1 MGFFQNFK
9 EQFRSI
15 VNLSDHMD
23 TDAADASIRS
33 NIYFRGPNA
42 WILAFSMVIASVGL
56 NVNSIPVIIGAML
69 ISPLM
74 GPIFGI
80 GLGMGIND
88 INLVKEAFKNLLVM
102 VAISL
107 VASIVY
113 FLITP
118 LNLTNPTELLARTN
132 PTIYDVLIALFGG
145 LAGIFEQC
153 RKNKGTVF
161 AGVAIATA
169 LMPPLCTAG
178 YGIASGNLMYF
189 LGAIYL
195 FVINCI
201 FITLAT
207 YATVKYLNF
216 KKVEYADAKVGR
228 KTKNAIT
235 FTIIIFIVP
244 SIWSAVTMV
253 QQNNFESRATAFVDT
268 YQTIGNSFIYDH
280 DITHS
285 NGSKVQ
291 IFITG
296 EQLNEVNKEFLYKK
310 AEEFEIDRNALVIS
324 ENVTAQKEDNSEIIK
339 SIYERND
346 KKIEALTQENRELR
360 EKVRMIDALD
370 LPYVQLAKEIKST
383 YPQVNEIILSR
394 GAAAKAE
401 DQTASECIVAIVKT
415 IQPLESDD
423 CERLKKWLM
432 IRLET
437 ENLILY
443 NDYQRSYADH
453 YPQKDTLD
461 QRLYSY

>member
-1 MGFFQNFK
+1 MGVFQNFK
-9 EQFRSI
+9 EQIKSI

-23 TDAADASIRS
+23 TEAADASIRS

-74 GPIFGI
+74 GPIFGM
-80 GLGMGIND
+80 GLGLGTND
-88 INLVKEAFKNLLVM
+88 INLIKESAKNLLVM
-102 VAISL
+102 VSISL
-107 VASIVY
+107 VASTIY

-145 LAGIFEQC
+145 LAGIFELC

-178 YGIASGNLMYF
+178 YGIAAGNLMYF
-189 LGAIYL
+189 LGASYL

-207 YATVKYLNF
+207 YATVKYLKF
-216 KKVEYADAKVGR
+216 KKAEYADEKVGR

-235 FTIIIFIVP
+235 FTIILFIVP

-253 QQNNFESRATAFVDT
+253 QQNNFESRAQEFVDSHN
-268 YQTIGNSFIYDH
+268 TIGNAFIYDH
-280 DITHS
+280 KISHTD
-285 NGSKVQ
+285 GSKIE

-296 EQLNEVNKEFLYKK
+296 EPLSESNRQFLLNK
-310 AEEFEIDRNALVIS
+310 AEDFEIDKDAVIIN
-324 ENVTAQKEDNSEIIK
+324 EHVTSQKEDPSALIK
-339 SIYERND
+339 SIYERTD
-346 KKIEALTQENRELR
+346 EKLDALKAENLTLR
-360 EKVRMIDALD
+360 EEVRKMAALE
-370 LPYVQLAKEIKST
+370 LPYVQLAKEIQST
-383 YPQVNEIILSR
+383 YPQVTEIILSR
-394 GAAAKAE
+394 GASASADAAEPVHCILAVVKTEQPLAEEDRERLNNWLKVRLEAENVILFNDSAE
-401 DQTASECIVAIVKT
+401 DCIELPA
-415 IQPLESDD
+415 QDGE
-423 CERLKKWLM
+423 
-432 IRLET
+432 
-437 ENLILY
+437 
-443 NDYQRSYADH
+443 
-453 YPQKDTLD
+453 
-461 QRLYSY
+461 